1 MDNQKNNSLP
11 EDELDMTEAP
21 MENTEE
27 TEAEA
32 PAETEAEAEAQ
43 VETETE
49 TETEEPE
56 LPTGA
61 DDAPMPLKK
70 RVAKEIR
77 EWVVSL
83 AVALLVV
90 FVLKSFVF
98 TIIRVDGASMNPTL
112 ANGERLFVSVMD
124 VKISGAERGD
134 IVICNYPDR
143 YNDPILGI
151 IRTRTCFVKRVVAVE
166 GDTVF
171 RVNNATYV
179 TYGDTGETVAL
190 DEEYAARYP
199 GYDYEYTLGEDEYFV
214 VGDNRGNSH
223 DSRDWNDWE
232 PDRDVGPITGDMLV
246 GKVRYVIWPFSDVRG
261 VE

>member
-1 MDNQKNNSLP
+1 MENEKNSSRP
-11 EDELDMTEAP
+11 EDELGMNGAP
-21 MENTEE
+21 EENRE
-27 TEAEA
+27 
-32 PAETEAEAEAQ
+32 EAEAEASA
-43 VETETE
+43 ETVDEAE
-49 TETEEPE
+49 AEASAEAGGEAKAE
-56 LPTGA
+56 
-61 DDAPMPLKK
+61 APRPLKK
-70 RVAKEIR
+70 RILKEIR

-98 TIIRVDGASMNPTL
+98 TIIRVDGTSMSPTL
-112 ANGERLFVSVMD
+112 ANGERLFVSVLD
-124 VKISGAERGD
+124 VKLSGADRGD
-134 IVICNYPDR
+134 IVICHYPGR

-151 IRTRTCFVKRVVAVE
+151 IKTKTCFVKRVVAVE

-190 DEEYAARYP
+190 DEKYAARYP

-246 GKVRYVIWPFSDVRG
+246 GKVRCVIWPFSDVRG

>member
-1 MDNQKNNSLP
+1 MDNEKNNSHP
-11 EDELDMTEAP
+11 EDELRMSEAP
-21 MENTEE
+21 VENMDE

-32 PAETEAEAEAQ
+32 VEEAEEA
-43 VETETE
+43 
-49 TETEEPE
+49 E
-56 LPTGA
+56 LPAG
-61 DDAPMPLKK
+61 DAPIPIKK
-70 RVAKEIR
+70 RVFREIR

-98 TIIRVDGASMNPTL
+98 TIIRVDGDSMKPTL
-112 ANGERLFVSVMD
+112 KSGERLFVTVLD
-124 VKISGAERGD
+124 VKLSGAERGD

-143 YNDPILGI
+143 YNDPILGV
-151 IRTRTCFVKRVVAVE
+151 IRTKTCFVKRVAAVE
-166 GDTVF
+166 GDTVY
-171 RVNNATYV
+171 RLNNATYV

-190 DEEYAARYP
+190 DEKYAARYP

-232 PDRDVGPITGDMLV
+232 PSNDVGPITGDMLV
-246 GKVRYVIWPFSDVRG
+246 GKVRYVFWPFTEVRG

>member
-1 MDNQKNNSLP
+1 MDNEKNNSLP
-11 EDELDMTEAP
+11 EDERAINEAP
-21 MENTEE
+21 VENTEE

-32 PAETEAEAEAQ
+32 PAETEAEAEAP

-49 TETEEPE
+49 TETEEAE
-56 LPTGA
+56 LPAGEE
-61 DDAPMPLKK
+61 APMPIKK
-70 RVAKEIR
+70 RVVKEIR

-98 TIIRVDGASMNPTL
+98 TIIRVDGGSMNPTL

-246 GKVRYVIWPFSDVRG
+246 GKVRYVIWPFTDIRG

>member
-1 MDNQKNNSLP
+1 MDNEKSVFRS
-11 EDELDMTEAP
+11 EDGLEMTEAP

-27 TEAEA
+27 TEEAEEMEEFE
-32 PAETEAEAEAQ
+32 AETPAEAETG
-43 VETETE
+43 ETELT
-49 TETEEPE
+49 
-56 LPTGA
+56 
-61 DDAPMPLKK
+61 DAAEKVPVPIKK
-70 RVAKEIR
+70 RVLKEIR

-98 TIIRVDGASMNPTL
+98 TIIRVDGNSMNPTL
-112 ANGERLFVSVMD
+112 ANGERLFVSVLD

-143 YNDPILGI
+143 YNEPILGI
-151 IRTRTCFVKRVVAVE
+151 IKTKTCFVKRVVAVE

-232 PDRDVGPITGDMLV
+232 SDRDVGPITGDMLV
-246 GKVRYVIWPFSDVRG
+246 GKVRYVFWPFSDARSVK
-261 VE
+261 